1 MKQFLRQ
8 SIQLGQILSDRRR
21 TAKLSQSALAAKL
34 GISQNRL
41 SEIETD
47 SGKLTVERLL
57 EIVNLLGLEVVVQD
71 KASTPPPDQI
81 EW

>member
-1 MKQFLRQ
+1 MKQRLIQ
-8 SIQLGQILSDRRR
+8 SNQLGQILSDRRR
-21 TAKLSQSALAAKL
+21 TARLSQAALAAKL

-71 KASTPPPDQI
+71 RATIPSSSQT

>member
-1 MKQFLRQ
+1 MKQILTQ
-8 SIQLGQILSDRRR
+8 STQLGQILSGRRR
-21 TAKLSQSALAAKL
+21 AAKLSQSALAAKL

-57 EIVNLLGLEVVVQD
+57 ELANLLGLELVVQNREPLSC
-71 KASTPPPDQI
+71 STQA